1 MRTPQLLSGGTTDG
15 LITANPNT
23 QQRNKGGTTTIL
35 LLSLLAVT
43 IVVSV
48 FNLVIGHHMAF
59 KTTNNNNA
67 SSNHSD
73 KQLNDIMDMPH
84 QDDTTTSSLGTKLTS
99 LHRISIRRNGAAS
112 LPHQRDDTDNIIY
125 TGEEITK
132 YLTGEQPFPTTAS
145 CPKQL
150 NGQCRLKFIPGT
162 ITQYTSSQ
170 TLQQCYVDAKK
181 YKEHTHRSQ
190 NTIVAS
196 ISHDHKMIYRNIPKS
211 ASSTSRHA
219 MQDYLHGQ
227 DKSIKHDDLMDL
239 VHNQNYTM
247 ISFIREPLNR
257 FYSSYDEAFFRMGP
271 WMEKGEIVWDKPQM
285 RKWYQNVKH
294 KIDPYPYL
302 YEGFTEIT
310 DFRKMYCPKE
320 VLDTG
325 KFLKCNEYDSID
337 DGTLL
342 GRFERFVSDYDGIE
356 PFDVH
361 LNMQTTNLIYGNTGE
376 PLPITSLY
384 NASDAE
390 RGWQEVASAV
400 GVTIPNDEMTHGR
413 HQSRRFNVK
422 KVSEATQ
429 RKICSILALD
439 YCCLNFKLPKVCE
452 GVVYCSLE
460 QMDLIWRDE
469 AKGKNL
475 IIRPWEQ

>member
-1 MRTPQLLSGGTTDG
+1 
-15 LITANPNT
+15 
-23 QQRNKGGTTTIL
+23 
-35 LLSLLAVT
+35 
-43 IVVSV
+43 
-48 FNLVIGHHMAF
+48 
-59 KTTNNNNA
+59 
-67 SSNHSD
+67 
-73 KQLNDIMDMPH
+73 MDMPH
-84 QDDTTTSSLGTKLTS
+84 QDDTTSSSFRKSTNNENRRNGLAAISLGTKLTNNEN
-99 LHRISIRRNGAAS
+99 RRKGAA
-112 LPHQRDDTDNIIY
+112 LPHQRDNDIIY

-132 YLTGEQPFPTTAS
+132 YLTGEQPFPTTGS

-150 NGQCRLKFIPGT
+150 NGQCCLKFIPGT

-196 ISHDHKMIYRNIPKS
+196 ISHEHKIIYRNIPKS

-219 MQDYLHGQ
+219 MMDYLNGE

-239 VHNQNYTM
+239 VHKQNYTM

-285 RKWYQNVKH
+285 RKWYQTVKH

-310 DFRKMYCPKE
+310 DFRKLYCPKE
-320 VLDTG
+320 ILDTG

-452 GVVYCSLE
+452 DVVYCSLE
-460 QMDLIWRDE
+460 QKDLIWRDE